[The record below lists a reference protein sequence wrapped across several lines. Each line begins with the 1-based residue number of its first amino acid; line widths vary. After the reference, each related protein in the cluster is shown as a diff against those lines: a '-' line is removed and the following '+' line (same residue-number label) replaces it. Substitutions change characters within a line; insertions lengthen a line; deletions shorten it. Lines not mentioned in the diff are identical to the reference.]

1 MITSRTI
8 TAGKVAKYI
17 LLPQFLPRLRDL
29 LAGGF
34 GHVPYF
40 IALVYQAVGLL
51 PAHHAYLNPA
61 YIGRYGIRHVVAE
74 AANHLT
80 FSLRNV
86 DQILLFGTILV
97 GLVLV
102 FLQLALVAFSL
113 FVHPVMAAMP
123 TSFAGFFLTPEDTAP
138 QDLAYILLDM
148 VFGIPD
154 VFNSCVSRANGE
166 VCLDIDGTNGEP
178 IRDTA
183 GAWILQDLGWPF
195 PIHGALHQLFQFYSI
210 GLLVVATLI
219 TLYFIVTI
227 VAETA
232 QTGTAF
238 GKRFNKVWA
247 PVRLVVAFGLLI
259 PVGYG
264 LNSAQYI
271 VLYAAKFGSGFATN
285 GWNLFNEELQS
296 QYLGQTENLI
306 SRPNVPEVGQLLQF
320 MFTAAVC
327 RDLETLFA
335 QEQTASSGSMGNTNA
350 PKDVRMYAVKNPLAP
365 INHLL
370 IDDNTSYESLVR
382 FADGSQEII
391 IRFGIHDERA
401 NALDKGNV
409 APTCGQLNFRLKDPR
424 VPGSDNP
431 PEPGSLIMQKY
442 YWFVIKE
449 LWFWRFPPM
458 GYDTAIGGNCYYA
471 YEYTQFSNA
480 SYRDCLDP
488 PPSDMPANQQEF
500 YRKDLEGAMLD
511 PGAHDL
517 AEEIGNTGAL
527 QAQVESGRWAVGP
540 ALRQKGWA
548 GAAIWYNRVAE
559 LNGGLTGAVLSIPS
573 ISRYPEIMEYVASR
587 KAQNNRNQDLSTRFD
602 PVMADGKPVEPLDP
616 TMPQKAVAL
625 WMAYD
630 YWQKDGGVTTTR
642 SEPTGNV
649 VVDIVNLVF
658 GTEGLMNMQKN
669 RHVHPLAQLVGVGR
683 SLIEATGRNLIG
695 HAAEEL
701 FAKKIPLIGPIADVA
716 GDFLYAIAM
725 ITMTIGFILFYVL
738 PFLPFVYF
746 FFAVGNWIK
755 AIFEAMVGTPLWALA
770 HIRID
775 GNGLP
780 GQAAKDGYW
789 MIVEIFLRP
798 ILIIIGFVG
807 CITLF
812 AASVSVLNSIWDL
825 VTDNLT
831 GFDARAEALAQ
842 AGKADPA
849 TGENLVSKIRS
860 MRNSIDSFVFT
871 IIYTIVVYMMA
882 LSSFKLIDLIPQQ
895 ILRWLGVS
903 IKPFGEGAEG
913 AMQSFLGPTYAGFN
927 EAARNLGGG
936 LSQALKTA
944 GKTWG

>member
-1 MITSRTI
+1 MSALRTI
-8 TAGKVAKYI
+8 TAGTIAKYA
-17 LLPQFLPRLRDL
+17 LLPRFLPRLREL

-40 IALVYQAVGLL
+40 MTLVYQAVGLL
-51 PAHHAYLNPA
+51 PAHHPYLNPA
-61 YIGRYGIRHVVAE
+61 HIGRYGIRHVVTE
-74 AANHLT
+74 AANHLN
-80 FSLRNV
+80 FSLRHL
-86 DQILLFGTILV
+86 DQILLFGTILI

-102 FLQLALVAFSL
+102 FMQVALVVFSL
-113 FVHPVMAAMP
+113 FIHPVMAAMP

-148 VFGIPD
+148 VFGVPD
-154 VFNSCVSRANGE
+154 IFNSCVSRANGE
-166 VCLDIDGTNGEP
+166 ICLDTDGANGEP
-178 IRDTA
+178 IRDST
-183 GAWILQDLGWPF
+183 GAWVLQDLGWPF

-247 PVRLVVAFGLLI
+247 PIRLVVAFGLLI

-264 LNSAQYI
+264 LNSAQYV

-285 GWNLFNEELQS
+285 GWNLFNEELHS

-335 QEQTASSGSMGNTNA
+335 AEHGAADSMGGNKA
-350 PKDVRMYAVKNPLAP
+350 AGGVQAYAVKNPLAP
-365 INHLL
+365 VNHLL
-370 IDDNTSYESLVR
+370 IDDSTSYEDLVK
-382 FADGSQEII
+382 FANRSQEVI

-409 APTCGQLNFRLKDPR
+409 APTCGQLIFQLKDPR

-431 PEPGSLIMQKY
+431 PEPGSLVMQKY

-449 LWFWRFPPM
+449 LWLTFFPPLGM
-458 GYDTAIGGNCYYA
+458 ETATEGNCYFA
-471 YEYTQFSNA
+471 YEYSQFSNNPNRSCKEPPA
-480 SYRDCLDP
+480 SDMASGLQQFYRD
-488 PPSDMPANQQEF
+488 
-500 YRKDLEGAMLD
+500 DLEGAMLD
-511 PGAHDL
+511 PEKRALGAVV
-517 AEEIGNTGAL
+517 GNKGAL

-559 LNGGLTGAVLSIPS
+559 LNGGLTGAVLNIPS
-573 ISRYPEIMEYVASR
+573 ISRYPEIMEYVSSR
-587 KAQNNRNQDLSTRFD
+587 KAQQDKNIDASTRFN
-602 PVMADGKPVEPLDP
+602 PVLADGKPVEPLDP
-616 TMPQKAVAL
+616 DMPQKAIAL

-630 YWQKDGGVTTTR
+630 YWQKDGGVTSTR
-642 SEPTGNV
+642 SDPTGNV
-649 VVDIVNLVF
+649 VVDIINLVF
-658 GTEGLMNMQKN
+658 GTEGLFNMQKN

-683 SLIEATGRNLIG
+683 SLMEASGRNIIG
-695 HAAEEL
+695 HGAEEL
-701 FAKKIPLIGPIADVA
+701 FAKHIPLIGPIADVA
-716 GDFLYAIAM
+716 GDFLFSIAM
-725 ITMTIGFILFYVL
+725 IAMSVGFILYYVL

-746 FFAVGNWIK
+746 FFAIGNWIK
-755 AIFEAMVGTPLWALA
+755 AIFEAMLGTPLWALV

-775 GNGLP
+775 GNGLQ
-780 GQAAKDGYW
+780 GQAAQSGYW

-831 GFDARAEALAQ
+831 GFDMRAEALAQ
-842 AGKADPA
+842 AGKSDPA
-849 TGENLVSKIRS
+849 TGEGLLSKIHTL
-860 MRNSIDSFVFT
+860 RNSIDGFVFT
-871 IIYTIVVYMMA
+871 VMYTVVVYMMA
-882 LSSFKLIDLIPQQ
+882 ISSFKLIDLIPQQ
-895 ILRWLGVS
+895 VLRWIGQS
-903 IKPFGEGAEG
+903 ISPFGGGAEG
-913 AMQSFLGPTYAGFN
+913 EMQKFLGPTYSGFQV
-927 EAARNLGGG
+927 ASSNLGGG
-936 LSQALKTA
+936 LSQALKSA
-944 GKTWG
+944 GKSWGG